1 MADNAVLPS
10 WSLCIATLNRAD
22 VLLRTLVFAAEQTY
36 PPSQIVVID
45 VSEDWQ
51 QTAARA
57 AEMMA
62 TWPDIAL
69 LYQTHPVR
77 SSATQRNVG
86 LQLCEH
92 GIVFMIDDD
101 SFMHRDCAAQILQV
115 YAADLDHA
123 VACVAARL
131 VPDLPADQHLSLT
144 QTDTNTAQLARKRSG
159 RRSGTDGLKA
169 RILRTRLGRWFN
181 RKVLFQNKDELF
193 LKYDEPRDKQVPAG
207 LSHLNVLPVSF
218 MPGSAMTVRRDV
230 ALREPFDTALRY
242 YAAFEDLDVAYRYA
256 RHGAVLRAVDA
267 KLHHFE
273 AAGGRVKRKKL
284 VIFQLLNMVVFL
296 KRHAAQPD
304 DWICPYRAMLRR
316 RLLGEI
322 FKDALSG
329 RLNFPQTAGVLTV
342 MCHWRDVWSRDSE
355 ELDLWYPD
363 FQKTILERL

>member
-1 MADNAVLPS
+1 MADNAPLPN
-10 WSLCIATLNRAD
+10 WSLCIATLNRAE
-22 VLLRTLVFAAEQTY
+22 VLLRTLAFAAEQTC

-51 QTAARA
+51 QTAVRA
-57 AEMMA
+57 ADLMA
-62 TWPDIAL
+62 AWPDIEL

-77 SSATQRNVG
+77 SSATQRNAG
-86 LQLCEH
+86 LLLCEH
-92 GIVFMIDDD
+92 DIVFMIDDD
-101 SFMHRDCAAQILQV
+101 SFMHHDCAAQILQV
-115 YAADLDHA
+115 YAADPDHA

-131 VPDLPADQHLSLT
+131 VPDLPTVQPA
-144 QTDTNTAQLARKRSG
+144 QTGTDTAQLARKSSG
-159 RRSGTDGLKA
+159 RRSGSDGLKA
-169 RILRTRLGRWFN
+169 HILRTRLGRWFN

-304 DWICPYRAMLRR
+304 DWIRPYRAMLRR

-322 FKDALSG
+322 LKDALSG

-355 ELDLWYPD
+355 ELDRWYPD